1 MTTWK
6 LLFNITQKMK
16 KSLLLYL
23 FILVLLFN
31 VFTYMYYS
39 KELAFQQNQY
49 VKIEKKW
56 KNSQNSNANK
66 LAEANYFSLEKNE
79 NAQNYFNPENAA
91 KTIQIEKLIPFVTE
105 KLMDLNANPKGN
117 PYIGQDQI
125 GANKFIINK
134 VKILN
139 HRWIIA
145 DFSDGDYWGEAL
157 IKYFI
162 NEDETVSFETF
173 QSLIYQK

>member
-1 MTTWK
+1 
-6 LLFNITQKMK
+6 MK

-23 FILVLLFN
+23 FILAVLFN

-39 KELAFQQNQY
+39 KELAFQQNRY
-49 VKIEKKW
+49 VKIEKKL
-56 KNSQNSNANK
+56 KDSLNSNANK
-66 LAEANYFSLEKNE
+66 LSESNYFSLAKNE
-79 NAQNYFNPENAA
+79 NAQNYFNPDNAT
-91 KTIQIEKLIPFVTE
+91 KTIQVEKLIPFVTE

-117 PYIGQDQI
+117 PYVGQDQI

-134 VKILN
+134 VRILN

-145 DFSDGDYWGEAL
+145 DFSDGEYWGEVL

-162 NEDETVSFETF
+162 NDDETVSFETF
-173 QSLIYQK
+173 QSLLYQK

>member
-1 MTTWK
+1 
-6 LLFNITQKMK
+6 MK

-31 VFTYMYYS
+31 IFTFMYFS
-39 KELAFQQNQY
+39 KELDFQQNRY
-49 VKIEKKW
+49 AKIEKKL
-56 KNSQNSNANK
+56 KDSQNSNTNK

-79 NAQNYFNPENAA
+79 NAQNYFNPDNAT
-91 KTIQIEKLIPFVTE
+91 KTIQVEKLIPFVTE

-117 PYIGQDQI
+117 PYVGQDQI

-134 VKILN
+134 VRILN

-145 DFSDGDYWGEAL
+145 DFSDGEYWGEVL
-157 IKYFI
+157 LKYFI
-162 NEDETVSFETF
+162 NEDETVSFEIM
-173 QSLIYQK
+173 QSLVYQK

>member
-1 MTTWK
+1 
-6 LLFNITQKMK
+6 MK

-23 FILVLLFN
+23 CILVLLLN
-31 VFTYMYYS
+31 VFTFMYFS
-39 KELAFQQNQY
+39 KELDFEKNRFAN
-49 VKIEKKW
+49 KEKKW
-56 KNSQNSNANK
+56 NNNLNSLTNK
-66 LAEANYFSLEKNE
+66 LTDANYFSLEKNE
-79 NAQNYFNPENAA
+79 NAQNYFNPENAT
-91 KTIQIEKLIPFVTE
+91 KTIQVEKLIPFVTE

-117 PYIGQDQI
+117 PYVGQDQI

-134 VKILN
+134 VRIIN

-145 DFSDGDYWGEAL
+145 DFSDGEYWGEVL

-162 NEDETVSFETF
+162 NDDESVSFETI